1 MTHPISISK
10 SVSLPPW
17 NSWFKSPTN
26 LYLQVAKLT
35 HSISV
40 FTEGILA
47 MKSTLYGVIKVDP
60 KKLLE
65 DGIRKELVR
74 LITYTLHKSLTFS
87 GPKKQ
92 NQKEELNSKLQNLQ
106 KTMNGLRT
114 SFQYIQVRL
123 LERRIQYLP

>member
-1 MTHPISISK
+1 M
-10 SVSLPPW
+10 
-17 NSWFKSPTN
+17 
-26 LYLQVAKLT
+26 T

-74 LITYTLHKSLTFS
+74 LLTYTLHHGLTFGTAKRQPS
-87 GPKKQ
+87 AQ
-92 NQKEELNSKLQNLQ
+92 REELLNKLTSLQ

-114 SFQYIQVRL
+114 SFQYIQVTY
-123 LERRIQYLP
+123 E